1 MGHPLDTITETIEID
16 LPVRT
21 VYDQWTQ
28 FETFPEFMDEVEEIE
43 QLSDAELAWTTSIAG
58 KQDAFRTR
66 IVEQRPDEEISWTTT
81 RGDVEHSGR
90 VEFTVLDDERTRVA
104 VEMEHEPK
112 GGLEK
117 LGSML
122 GLDDRAVR
130 TDLENFKS
138 YIEDRGAATG
148 AWRGTIHNG
157 AVTTVDADNPRT
169 FTTTTFSAPV
179 S

>member
-1 MGHPLDTITETIEID
+1 MDTITETIEID

-28 FETFPEFMDEVEEIE
+28 FESFPEFMDEVEEIQ
-43 QLSDAELAWTTSIAG
+43 QLSDTQLEWTTSIAG
-58 KQDAFRTR
+58 KTDDFRTR
-66 IVEQRPDEEISWTTT
+66 IVEQRPDEHISWTTT
-81 RGDVEHSGR
+81 RGEVDHAGR
-90 VEFTVLDDERTRVA
+90 VEFTELSDGRTRVA
-104 VEMEHEPK
+104 VEMEHDPK

-138 YIEDRGAATG
+138 FLEERGAATG
-148 AWRGTIHNG
+148 AWRGTIRSG
-157 AVTTVDADNPRT
+157 AVTTVDVDNPRT
-169 FTTTTFSAPV
+169 FATTAFSAPT